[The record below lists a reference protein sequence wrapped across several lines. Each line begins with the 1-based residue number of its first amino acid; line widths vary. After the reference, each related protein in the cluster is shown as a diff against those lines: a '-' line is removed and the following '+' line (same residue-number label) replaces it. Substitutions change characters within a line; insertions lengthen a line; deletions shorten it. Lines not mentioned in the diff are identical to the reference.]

1 MLSAVFDS
9 TILVSAFLT
18 PHGLCD
24 QLLSL
29 ARRGAFD
36 LYLSDDILAETQE
49 VLLERERIRQRY
61 PYTDEQPI
69 RFCHSAR
76 HSFHLVKDPPPVSGV
91 VRDPNDDMVIACAL
105 AAGVSYLVT
114 RDPDLLT
121 VKTYQAVQMISP
133 EEFISIVRQ
142 QAPKP

>member
-24 QLLSL
+24 QLLAL

-49 VLLERERIRQRY
+49 VLLERERIRRRY

-69 RFCHSAR
+69 RFCHSVR

-121 VKTYQAVQMISP
+121 LKTYQDVQMITP
-133 EEFISIVRQ
+133 KEFIALVRKQ
-142 QAPKP
+142 SGT

>member
-1 MLSAVFDS
+1 MPSAVFDS

-24 QLLSL
+24 QLLVL

-36 LYLSDDILAETQE
+36 LYLSDAIIEETQE

-69 RFCHSAR
+69 RFCRSLR
-76 HSFHLVKDPPPVSGV
+76 SSFHLVTDPPPLSGV
-91 VRDPNDDMVIACAL
+91 VRDPNDNMVIACAL
-105 AAGVSYLVT
+105 AAGGLYIVT
-114 RDPDLLT
+114 YDKDLLDLAN
-121 VKTYQAVQMISP
+121 YQDVQMIRP
-133 EEFISIVRQ
+133 EVFIRLARQ
-142 QAPKP
+142 QGHKP

>member
-61 PYTDEQPI
+61 AYTDEQAM
-69 RFCHSAR
+69 RFCHSVR
-76 HSFHLVKDPPPVSGV
+76 YSFHLVKDPPPLSGV

-121 VKTYQAVQMISP
+121 LKIYRNVQMILP
-133 EEFISIVRQ
+133 EEFIALVRKQ
-142 QAPKP
+142 SGKT

>member
-69 RFCHSAR
+69 RFCHSVR

-105 AAGVSYLVT
+105 AAGVSYVVT

-121 VKTYQAVQMISP
+121 LKTYQAVQMISP

>member
-24 QLLSL
+24 QLLAL

-36 LYLSDDILAETQE
+36 LYLSNAIMDETQE
-49 VLLERERIRQRY
+49 VLLERARIRQRY
-61 PYTDEQPI
+61 PYTDEQAM
-69 RFCHSAR
+69 RFCHSLR

-121 VKTYQAVQMISP
+121 LKTHQAVQMISP
-133 EEFISIVRQ
+133 EEFIFLVRSQ
-142 QAPKP
+142 TPKP

>member
-61 PYTDEQPI
+61 PIPMSSPYG
-69 RFCHSAR
+69 FA
-76 HSFHLVKDPPPVSGV
+76 
-91 VRDPNDDMVIACAL
+91 
-105 AAGVSYLVT
+105 T
-114 RDPDLLT
+114 RCGT
-121 VKTYQAVQMISP
+121 RSTWSKTLP
-133 EEFISIVRQ
+133 L
-142 QAPKP
+142 

>member
-18 PHGLCD
+18 PRGLTD
-24 QLLSL
+24 QLLTL

-36 LYLSDDILAETQE
+36 LYLSDEIIDETQT

-61 PYTDEQPI
+61 VYTDEQAI
-69 RFCHSAR
+69 RFCRSLR
-76 HSFHLVKDPPPVSGV
+76 PSFHLVKDPPVVSGV

-105 AAGVSYLVT
+105 AASAPYLVT

-121 VKTYQAVQMISP
+121 LKTYQGVQMISP
-133 EEFISIVRQ
+133 EEFIHLVRKHTPQ
-142 QAPKP
+142 P

>member
-18 PHGLCD
+18 PHGLAD
-24 QLLSL
+24 QFLSL

-36 LYLSDDILAETQE
+36 LYLSDDIIDETQE
-49 VLLERERIRQRY
+49 VLLERGRIRQRY
-61 PYTDEQPI
+61 PYTDEQPT
-69 RFCHSAR
+69 RFCRSLR
-76 HSFHLVKDPPPVSGV
+76 FSFHLIKDPPPVSGV

-121 VKTYQAVQMISP
+121 LKTYQAVQMISP
-133 EEFISIVRQ
+133 EEFIPIVRKKSD
-142 QAPKP
+142 KP